1 MGDEWKIDLKIPDI
15 GTMITLLA
23 TAICSVILSAAEIAY
38 TMMWITSAYERN
50 GKDFFIDLLNAKA
63 LTWTAEY
70 IVVAGSLLL
79 ISSLFF
85 LLSMAISLYGLNTL
99 AKKEDKKVHTTITFT
114 LFVIGMVLLFMALI
128 SAIILRYL

>member
-1 MGDEWKIDLKIPDI
+1 MGDEWKIDLKIPDV
-15 GTMITLLA
+15 GTMITLFA
-23 TAICSVILSAAEIAY
+23 TAVCSVILSAAEIAY

-79 ISSLFF
+79 VSSIIF
-85 LLSMAISLYGLNTL
+85 LVSMTVSLYELNAL
-99 AKKEDKKVHTTITFT
+99 AKRDDRKTHKNIIFG
-114 LFVIGMVLLFMALI
+114 LFALGLVLLFLALI

>member
-15 GTMITLLA
+15 GTMITLMT
-23 TAICSVILSAAEIAY
+23 TAICSVILSSAEIAY

-50 GKDFFIDLLNAKA
+50 GKDFFIDLLTANT

-79 ISSLFF
+79 LSSMAF
-85 LLSMAISLYGLNTL
+85 LLSMVYALYELNGLAQN
-99 AKKEDKKVHTTITFT
+99 EEKKVHRKI
-114 LFVIGMVLLFMALI
+114 LFGLFSVGLVLLFMALI
-128 SAIILRYL
+128 SAIILRYM

>member
-1 MGDEWKIDLKIPDI
+1 MGDEWKIDLKIPDV
-15 GTMITLLA
+15 GTMITLFA
-23 TAICSVILSAAEIAY
+23 TAVCSVILSAAEIAY

-79 ISSLFF
+79 VSSIIF
-85 LLSMAISLYGLNTL
+85 LISMAVSLYELNAL
-99 AKKEDKKVHTTITFT
+99 AKRDDRKTHTRVIFG
-114 LFVIGMVLLFMALI
+114 LFAIGLVLLFLALI

>member
-1 MGDEWKIDLKIPDI
+1 MGDEWNIDLKIPDI
-15 GTMITLLA
+15 GTMITLLS

-38 TMMWITSAYERN
+38 TMMWITAAYERN
-50 GKDFFIDLLNAKA
+50 GKDFFIDLLTAET

-79 ISSLFF
+79 LSSMVF
-85 LLSMAISLYGLNTL
+85 LLSTAYALYELNGLSQDEE
-99 AKKEDKKVHTTITFT
+99 KKIHRKI
-114 LFVIGMVLLFMALI
+114 LFGLFAVGLVLLFMALI

>member
-23 TAICSVILSAAEIAY
+23 TAISSVILSAAEIAY

-50 GKDFFIDLLNAKA
+50 GKDFFIDLLTAEA

-79 ISSLFF
+79 LSSMTF
-85 LLSMAISLYGLNTL
+85 LLSMIYALYELNGLSKN
-99 AKKEDKKVHTTITFT
+99 EEKKVHRKI
-114 LFVIGMVLLFMALI
+114 LFGLFAVGLVLLFMALI

>member
-1 MGDEWKIDLKIPDI
+1 VGDEWKIDLKVPDI
-15 GTMITLLA
+15 GTMITLFA
-23 TAICSVILSAAEIAY
+23 TAVCSVILSAAEIAY

-79 ISSLFF
+79 ISSIFF
-85 LLSMAISLYGLNTL
+85 LLSMLFSLYGLNTL
-99 AKKEDKKVHTTITFT
+99 AKKEDQKVHRYVTFG
-114 LFVIGMVLLFMALI
+114 LFSLGIVLLFLALI
-128 SAIILRYL
+128 SAIVLRYL

>member
-15 GTMITLLA
+15 GTMVTLLA

-50 GKDFFIDLLNAKA
+50 GKNFFIDLLTAET

-79 ISSLFF
+79 LSSMTFLISMMYALYE
-85 LLSMAISLYGLNTL
+85 LNGLSQN
-99 AKKEDKKVHTTITFT
+99 EEKKVHRKI
-114 LFVIGMVLLFMALI
+114 LFGLFAVGLVLLFMALI

>member
-1 MGDEWKIDLKIPDI
+1 MGDEWNIDLKIPDI

-23 TAICSVILSAAEIAY
+23 TAVCSVILSAAEIAY
-38 TMMWITSAYERN
+38 TMLWITAAYERN
-50 GKDFFIDLLNAKA
+50 GKDFFIDLLTAET

-79 ISSLFF
+79 LSSMVF
-85 LLSMAISLYGLNTL
+85 LLSTVYALYELNGL
-99 AKKEDKKVHTTITFT
+99 AQDEEKKIHRKI
-114 LFVIGMVLLFMALI
+114 LFGLFAVGLVLLFMALI

>member
-1 MGDEWKIDLKIPDI
+1 MGDEWKIDLKVPDI
-15 GTMITLLA
+15 GTMITLFA
-23 TAICSVILSAAEIAY
+23 TAVCSVILSAAEIAY

-79 ISSLFF
+79 ISSIFF
-85 LLSMAISLYGLNTL
+85 LLSMLFSLYGLNTL
-99 AKKEDKKVHTTITFT
+99 AKTEDQKVHRYVTFG
-114 LFVIGMVLLFMALI
+114 LFSLGIVLLFLALI
-128 SAIILRYL
+128 SAIVLRYL